1 MNCLWQRSWH
11 MQVQRRDENLVCF
24 CHYLDT
30 IDEIRAELLVRV
42 GDYTIQE
49 ARLIK
54 LGKPGHYSED
64 VIAIPELKGI
74 AAYPGSGP
82 QLRKILEPLLSSE
95 ERELI
100 NQCIIGAFQ
109 AETFVYQERGFTS
122 AKEYSQAGD
131 EYLKDTCS
139 YYSNLDRISAAW
151 MEYIG
156 DSLRREY
163 LFDRFKTQHLLTT
176 GEEYWLIGSLNDSF
190 HQVSTVL
197 QLAKS
202 DQRIKAAWGELLKAP
217 DKVCKE
223 ASNYVQNL
231 IGINIAQISKKE
243 LTHRLGA
250 QYGCVHLIDTIFD
263 SGETLRLYLQKSSA
277 C

>member
-1 MNCLWQRSWH
+1 
-11 MQVQRRDENLVCF
+11 
-24 CHYLDT
+24 
-30 IDEIRAELLVRV
+30 
-42 GDYTIQE
+42 
-49 ARLIK
+49 
-54 LGKPGHYSED
+54 
-64 VIAIPELKGI
+64 
-74 AAYPGSGP
+74 
-82 QLRKILEPLLSSE
+82 
-95 ERELI
+95 
-100 NQCIIGAFQ
+100 
-109 AETFVYQERGFTS
+109 
-122 AKEYSQAGD
+122 
-131 EYLKDTCS
+131 
-139 YYSNLDRISAAW
+139 

-243 LTHRLGA
+243 LAHRLGA